1 MAAALSYTDL
11 RKQARV
17 LENEIDLKL
26 VAFSKLG
33 AGIKTPHSGGHGDT
47 VPLLSGEDT
56 FEAMSLEIEQLL
68 NKLTQVNERLAEQP
82 VSGAAMLHTIQRH
95 REILA
100 DLSRDFRKT
109 NSQHESRRER
119 EDLLKGSNDT
129 SFRTDGI
136 NNRRDMYL
144 KENQHV
150 HNSDHLVNEQISIA
164 MEAREHLS
172 SQRQTLKKLQTRFND
187 ISNRYP
193 VISSLISR
201 INIRK
206 RRDSIILGLVV
217 AFCTILMLLY
227 VFS

>member
-1 MAAALSYTDL
+1 MATALSYADL
-11 RKQARV
+11 RKHARQ

-33 AGIKTPHSGGHGDT
+33 AGIKTPAGHADT

-56 FEAMSLEIEQLL
+56 FEAMASEIEELL
-68 NKLTQVNERLAEQP
+68 TKLTQVNERLSEQP

-119 EDLLKGSNDT
+119 EDLLKGSNDS
-129 SFRTDGI
+129 SFRTDGV

-144 KENQHV
+144 KENQHI
-150 HNSDHLVNEQISIA
+150 HNSDHLINEQISIA
-164 MEAREHLS
+164 VETREHLTT
-172 SQRQTLKKLQTRFND
+172 QRHTLKRLQTRFND
-187 ISNRYP
+187 ISNKYP
-193 VISSLISR
+193 IINSLISR

-206 RRDSIILGLVV
+206 RRDSIIVGLVV
-217 AFCTILMLLY
+217 ALCTLLMLVY
-227 VFS
+227 AFH

>member
-1 MAAALSYTDL
+1 MAAALSYEDL
-11 RKQARV
+11 RKQARQ

-33 AGIKTPHSGGHGDT
+33 AGIKTPHAAHPDT

-68 NKLTQVNERLAEQP
+68 NRLTQVNERLSEQP
-82 VSGAAMLHTIQRH
+82 VSGAAMLHTLQRH
-95 REILA
+95 RDILA

-109 NSQHESRRER
+109 NSQRESRRER
-119 EDLLKGSNDT
+119 EDLLRGSE
-129 SFRTDGI
+129 SYRSDGV

-144 KENQHV
+144 KENQHA
-150 HNSDHLVNEQISIA
+150 HNSDRLLNEQISIA
-164 MEAREHLS
+164 VETREHLT
-172 SQRQTLKKLQTRFND
+172 SQRQTLKRLQTRFND

-193 VISSLISR
+193 MISSLIQR
-201 INIRK
+201 INVRK
-206 RRDSIILGLVV
+206 RRDSIIIGLVV
-217 AFCTILMLLY
+217 SLCTILMLVY